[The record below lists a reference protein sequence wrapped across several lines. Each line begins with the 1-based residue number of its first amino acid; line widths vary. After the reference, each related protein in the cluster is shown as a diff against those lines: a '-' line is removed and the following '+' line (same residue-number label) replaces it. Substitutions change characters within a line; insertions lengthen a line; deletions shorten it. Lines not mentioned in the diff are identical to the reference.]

1 VILSDG
7 QNFSLTPQQFD
18 QYHAPVAAAP
28 QLSPKPIP
36 ESTERRLGATQYG
49 HSWMRS
55 TILARQSSEQ
65 NIDPRHELILYLT
78 SPLEE
83 VADVVRWWGVSILL
97 CIC

>member
-1 VILSDG
+1 MPSDG
-7 QNFSLTPQQFD
+7 QKFLLTPRQFD

-28 QLSPKPIP
+28 QQSPSPIP
-36 ESTERRLGATQYG
+36 ESSERLGATQYG

-65 NIDPRHELILYLT
+65 NIDPRHELTLYLT

-97 CIC
+97 CIY